1 MSSAQNTTRK
11 VELSPQKIF
20 STHTDPLPRQ
30 DAQQHPQLIS
40 PQNHNKPSMTSPK
53 KHKPTAKV
61 WLELK
66 GQPLLGKGGA
76 NILNAIRNEQSIS
89 KAAKKTGMS
98 YRYVWNYIAKLQ
110 KALKEPIVETHK
122 GGKKGG
128 GTKLTS
134 LGEALLKEY
143 KRVEAYVG
151 EVLEDKEYWVAAGLK
166 ISARNRLKGVVKSID
181 KGDVIAK
188 IKLEVK
194 TPAVITA
201 LISREAADDLKI
213 KPGDNVEAVIKATE
227 IMIAK
232 E

>member
-1 MSSAQNTTRK
+1 
-11 VELSPQKIF
+11 
-20 STHTDPLPRQ
+20 
-30 DAQQHPQLIS
+30 
-40 PQNHNKPSMTSPK
+40 MTSPK
-53 KHKPTAKV
+53 KHTPTAKV

-76 NILNAIRNEQSIS
+76 NILNAIHNEQSIS

-122 GGKKGG
+122 GGTKGG
-128 GTKLTS
+128 GTKLTN

-143 KRVEAYVG
+143 KRVEAYIG
-151 EVLEDKEYWVAAGLK
+151 EILEDKEYWVAAALK
-166 ISARNRLKGVVKSID
+166 ISARNKLKGVVKSVD

-188 IKLEVK
+188 VKVEIK
-194 TPAVITA
+194 TPTTVTA
-201 LISREAADDLKI
+201 LISREAVEDLKI
-213 KPGDNVEAVIKATE
+213 KVGDNVAAVVKATE
-227 IMIAK
+227 VMIAK